1 MPPPLQSPALVPM
14 QSPLN
19 QPQRS
24 PAGLPQKRNLGE
36 SETQFDM
43 DLDEGSMLP
52 PPAQQPHS
60 GSSTI
65 HIQGSTSSQRAG
77 TSQATDGFIAP
88 PPARSKSVGSSK
100 ASQRDTSERVLKI
113 PRRSRSGSSTPLST
127 SPKSSPKLGATKG
140 VGSTSLIV
148 PPGAEADLQ
157 PHTVTRAE
165 DFTSGRRVFH
175 VHFGHGYVASL
186 ETREEEA
193 SQSQAEQALSSR
205 TQDIN
210 VVFDAP
216 KYTHTMKLRA
226 FYAVPKMVVIPS
238 GTSLGKRKLRQAADS
253 TRAML
258 ALRTQLVSQMLGRGE
273 VRAACGL
280 VQRWQLTHVFE
291 PTQLLQ
297 RMLQQKEYTAV
308 FRYAREFGLTEQY
321 PAKALLQR
329 MLEERRYEGAL
340 KFVRPG
346 CTSVDGHHSPTDV
359 LAMLVG
365 SGRTDVAL
373 KYVHK
378 FGAAARFP
386 PELLVSRC
394 LATEAPLTVRTCSLL
409 LKYVALFQLEA
420 LYPPVQLL
428 ERVRACGITAH
439 RLNGKYVLKGS
450 RRAAAS
456 GATSIPVAK
465 VGSAP

>member
-1 MPPPLQSPALVPM
+1 M
-14 QSPLN
+14 
-19 QPQRS
+19 
-24 PAGLPQKRNLGE
+24 
-36 SETQFDM
+36 
-43 DLDEGSMLP
+43 
-52 PPAQQPHS
+52 
-60 GSSTI
+60 
-65 HIQGSTSSQRAG
+65 
-77 TSQATDGFIAP
+77 
-88 PPARSKSVGSSK
+88 
-100 ASQRDTSERVLKI
+100 
-113 PRRSRSGSSTPLST
+113 
-127 SPKSSPKLGATKG
+127 
-140 VGSTSLIV
+140 
-148 PPGAEADLQ
+148 
-157 PHTVTRAE
+157 
-165 DFTSGRRVFH
+165 
-175 VHFGHGYVASL
+175 ASL

-193 SQSQAEQALSSR
+193 SESQAEQALSSR

-308 FRYAREFGLTEQY
+308 FRFAREFGLTEQY
-321 PAKALLQR
+321 PAQALLQR

-346 CTSVDGHHSPTDV
+346 CTSVDGQHSPTDV

-409 LKYVALFQLEA
+409 LKYVALFRLEE
-420 LYPPVQLL
+420 LYPPAQVSLVGR
-428 ERVRACGITAH
+428 RVVSMRLCGWARGQTQQ
-439 RLNGKYVLKGS
+439 R
-450 RRAAAS
+450 
-456 GATSIPVAK
+456 GALY
-465 VGSAP
+465 